1 MNTYDK
7 IGLNVKKGRHNVS
20 VFVTSDALLHVF
32 HVVHDDML
40 KDIEKQYLYNSTE
53 LLVQDMQR
61 KSMDEYENTSSTLTH
76 VKEAAR
82 RNVVLFTVACK
93 LLNDTYPVPCY
104 AEENITEYVQK
115 ILNHSVVEF
124 YPGDDYTQY
133 EPRGHYEG
141 DPTLEKYFRCMKWL
155 SRHIFRIEDKHFPED
170 SHIEMIQAVMISE
183 ALRESPDDTQLWEKV
198 YNDSRWRSLKR
209 NLKIIPQ
216 RTGRR
221 MFTVIGSIH

>member
-40 KDIEKQYLYNSTE
+40 KDIE
-53 LLVQDMQR
+53 
-61 KSMDEYENTSSTLTH
+61 
-76 VKEAAR
+76 
-82 RNVVLFTVACK
+82 
-93 LLNDTYPVPCY
+93 
-104 AEENITEYVQK
+104 ITEYVQE

-198 YNDSRWRSLKR
+198 YNDSRWRSL
-209 NLKIIPQ
+209 LKIIQQ

>member
-40 KDIEKQYLYNSTE
+40 KDIE
-53 LLVQDMQR
+53 
-61 KSMDEYENTSSTLTH
+61 
-76 VKEAAR
+76 
-82 RNVVLFTVACK
+82 
-93 LLNDTYPVPCY
+93 
-104 AEENITEYVQK
+104 ITEYVQK

-170 SHIEMIQAVMISE
+170 SHIEMIQAVMI
-183 ALRESPDDTQLWEKV
+183 
-198 YNDSRWRSLKR
+198 
-209 NLKIIPQ
+209 
-216 RTGRR
+216 
-221 MFTVIGSIH
+221 